1 MIFMADD
8 KIGAEELSKNMKE
21 ISVAEFFEK
30 NRHLLGYENSTKAM
44 LTVIKE
50 LVDNSL
56 DACEEAKILPNISIS
71 VKQVSENRFIIKAED
86 NGPGIVEEKLP
97 LAFGKLLYGSKFH
110 RLKQSRGVQGLGVH
124 GAIMYA
130 QLTSGKPVKITSSI
144 GNNFISIIDLMID
157 VTKNEPH
164 IISSKREKNPD
175 KWHGIAIEMEIEGR
189 YIEKGQSVLEYLKE
203 TAIMNPYAKINFNGP
218 TEKVTFSR
226 VVHTLP
232 KIPKEIKPHPYG
244 VELGILIRMSR
255 QTKAKN
261 LVNFLKTDFSRVGK
275 ISALQICKL
284 ASVNPHRKPSELT
297 HDELT
302 KLHGAMQQV
311 KLVSPP
317 TDCLSE
323 LGEETIVKGLQKEI
337 QAEHFLAISRP
348 PNVYRGRPFAV
359 EVGIAYGGSLN
370 PNQDAELFRFANKV
384 PLMYHQSDC
393 AIAEAVKEVD
403 WRRYGLQQPGNSLPT
418 GPLVL
423 LVHFASVWVPF
434 TSEGKQAIASYPD
447 IIKEIKLA
455 LQDAGRELKKYI
467 SGKRKSHE
475 IQMRRSLFENYI
487 PEAAGAISKLSD
499 VPKEKIVH
507 GLEKILKKGLKEIE
521 EEENNGNGED
531 NGEGEK
537 INEETTG
544 NEEKS

>member
-1 MIFMADD
+1 MSDD
-8 KIGAEELSKNMKE
+8 KLAAEELSKNLKE

-56 DACEEAKILPNISIS
+56 DACEEAGILPNINVS
-71 VKQVSENRFIIKAED
+71 VKQVSESRFVIKAED

-130 QLTSGKPVKITSSI
+130 QLTSGKPTKITSSI
-144 GNNFISIIDLMID
+144 GNNSISTIELMID

-164 IISSKREKNPD
+164 IISTKKDKNPE
-175 KWHGIAIEMEIEGR
+175 KWHGIIIEMEFEGR
-189 YIEKGQSVLEYLKE
+189 YIEKGQSILEYLKQ
-203 TAIMNPYAKINFNGP
+203 TAIMNPYAKIVFSGP
-218 TEKVTFSR
+218 SGKVTFSR

-232 KIPKEIKPHPYG
+232 KMPKEIKPHPYG
-244 VELGILIRMSR
+244 VELGILMRMAR
-255 QTKAKN
+255 TTKAKN
-261 LVNFLKTDFSRVGK
+261 VVGFLKTDFSRVGK
-275 ISALQICKL
+275 TSALQICKL
-284 ASVNPHRKPSELT
+284 ANVNTHKKPNDLDHGELT
-297 HDELT
+297 R
-302 KLHGAMQQV
+302 LHKAMQEV

-317 TDCLSE
+317 TNCLSI
-323 LGEETIVKGLQKEI
+323 LEEEALIKGLKKEI
-337 QAEHFLAISRP
+337 QAEQFLAISRP
-348 PNVYRGRPFAV
+348 PAVYRGRPFAV
-359 EVGIAYGGSLN
+359 EVAIAYGGNLN
-370 PNQDAELFRFANKV
+370 PNQEAELLRFANKV

-393 AIAEAVKEVD
+393 AISEAVKEVD
-403 WRRYGLQQPGNSLPT
+403 WRRYGLQQPGSSLPM
-418 GPLVL
+418 GPMII

-467 SGKRKSHE
+467 SGKRRSHE
-475 IQMRRSLFENYI
+475 ILMRKNLFENYI
-487 PEAAGAISKLSD
+487 PEAAGAISKISD

-507 GLEKILKKGLKEIE
+507 GLEKILKKGIKEIDVE
-521 EEENNGNGED
+521 EEGEVVNGQENGS
-531 NGEGEK
+531 
-537 INEETTG
+537 
-544 NEEKS
+544 EEKH